1 MVDWTKT
8 DEGDV
13 FHSLDLKMLIMSI
26 RTFWMIRPHDSWQI
40 NCSEGL
46 EPRSAQIS
54 VIFGSIFAGKFWGS
68 QMTWPIQK
76 KTKRNQISANEQLC
90 EIYFKKVLSAS
101 LGIAEEDHWP
111 DISLEQGRVEAV
123 GCTRAVRWTRPL
135 CRTTMQWFWWSSTCC
150 ALATLRRGSTLT
162 EWMGIIRT
170 RWKSLLIKEA
180 DGYALVTHSIPL
192 YFDHKSCVSLP
203 KTCWILKIWLQN
215 ADELRPGYMP
225 PETIKQRKWFPRG
238 TDQWAGRELSN

>member
-150 ALATLRRGSTLT
+150 ALATLRR
-162 EWMGIIRT
+162 
-170 RWKSLLIKEA
+170 
-180 DGYALVTHSIPL
+180 
-192 YFDHKSCVSLP
+192 
-203 KTCWILKIWLQN
+203 
-215 ADELRPGYMP
+215 LR
-225 PETIKQRKWFPRG
+225 R
-238 TDQWAGRELSN
+238 